1 VVNSLSPSL
10 LFILRDFVIR
20 LFYHDNY
27 LEAYN
32 EASALASNE
41 EQNKRKSSWAKL
53 MDKCNKEKQ
62 LKSLLQK
69 YQKEAT
75 GRLKKKFKQFLAISQ
90 LLAQCKKLGK
100 KLLKK

>member
-1 VVNSLSPSL
+1 
-10 LFILRDFVIR
+10 
-20 LFYHDNY
+20 
-27 LEAYN
+27 
-32 EASALASNE
+32 
-41 EQNKRKSSWAKL
+41 